1 MDYNQ
6 IKAIIEGLLFAAGSD
21 GLEAKQIAYILDLPV
36 DEVVDLCY
44 DLQGD
49 LRRHNRG
56 VQIVEIAGQFQ
67 MTTLREHAPY
77 YERMAVSPEHSTL
90 SQAALETLAII
101 AYRQP
106 ITRSDIEDIRGVKSE
121 KAINT
126 LTSKRL
132 IREVGRAEG
141 PGRPILYGTTKE
153 FLDYFGLRDLS
164 DLPPSSIHLTLDD
177 LDEKERS
184 LLEAEDLQGEPATEE
199 LASGEQIQLFDEKD
213 TIDSQ
218 ETNE

>member
-1 MDYNQ
+1 VEVDYSE
-6 IKAIIEGLLFAAGSD
+6 IKAVIEGLLFAAGSD
-21 GLEAKQIAYILDLPV
+21 GLDAKQIASILDMPV
-36 DEVVDLCY
+36 DEVIDLCY
-44 DLQGD
+44 DLQSD

-56 VQIVEIAGQFQ
+56 VQIIEIAGQFQ

-77 YERMAVSPEHSTL
+77 FEKMAVSPEHSTL

-106 ITRSDIEDIRGVKSE
+106 ITRADVEEIRGVKCE

-126 LTSKRL
+126 LISKRL

-164 DLPPSSIHLTLDD
+164 DLPPATMHLTLDD
-177 LDEKERS
+177 LDESERS
-184 LLEAEDLQGEPATEE
+184 LLDPETNQTLPEETTEQQKI
-199 LASGEQIQLFDEKD
+199 LL
-213 TIDSQ
+213 SQ
-218 ETNE
+218 E